1 MAKDKLETTNED
13 NINICFNCVNYSVDS
28 EMCKLKDKQLHPT
41 QSCINF
47 DINTEKELKTQEEF
61 REEVKTTILKQ
72 KIYALM
78 LQKEKSKAT
87 ELIVK
92 EFVEVNHIK
101 VTRDDNKPE
110 FYIYK
115 EGIYIPEGRT
125 YIEEFSR
132 KALGVAHSTQ
142 LVNDVISKIQAD
154 YKVEF
159 DEFLNTNYEYE
170 IPVQNGILNL
180 KTGNLKAFNSEKY
193 FFNKLPITYDP
204 NADCPKIK
212 QFLEEI
218 TGNKEDVKL
227 IFEIFGFCLVKEI
240 FLEQTFMFVG
250 DGSNGKSQLLQLFKR
265 FIGINN
271 VCSVTLQQMKP
282 DDSGL
287 IELHNKMLNLA
298 GDLDN
303 TALKTTGIF
312 KELSG
317 GDLVQ
322 AKRKFKRDLA
332 FQSFCKMIFACNEL
346 PRVYD
351 TSKGFWR
358 RWILINFPYEFVD
371 RERYKT
377 LTGDDLKNKKVKE
390 PKIIEKILDEN
401 ELSGLLNNS
410 LKALKQIHENK
421 KFGYSNT
428 AEQVKLLWLRKADSF
443 LAYCLDNV
451 KEEYTGRILKKD
463 LKLAFH
469 KYRREHK
476 LKSVSD
482 MSIKRTL
489 EDEFGVSDVRNDS
502 GVYWE
507 GISFKEI

>member
-1 MAKDKLETTNED
+1 LAKDKLETTNED

-180 KTGNLKAFNSEKY
+180 KTGNMKEFRPDLY

-204 NADCPKIK
+204 TKKPKKII
-212 QFLEEI
+212 QFLNEI
-218 TGNKEDVKL
+218 TETKDDVEL
-227 IFEIFGFCLVKEI
+227 ILEIFGFSLIKTML
-240 FLEQTFMFVG
+240 LEQSFMCVG
-250 DGSNGKSQLLQLFKR
+250 DGSNGKSQLLDLFKH
-265 FIGINN
+265 FIGMKNM
-271 VCSVTLQQMKP
+271 CSVSLQQMKH
-282 DDSGL
+282 DNSGI
-287 IELHNKMLNLA
+287 IEMHKKMVNIA
-298 GDLDN
+298 GDLNN
-303 TALKTTGIF
+303 TSLKETGLF
-312 KELSG
+312 KELSS
-317 GDLVQ
+317 GDPIQ
-322 AKRKFKRDLA
+322 AKRKFKRDLI
-332 FQSFCKMIFACNEL
+332 FKNYSKMIFACNEL

-371 RERYKT
+371 QETYNS
-377 LTGDDLKNKKVKE
+377 LSKKEQEFKRIKE
-390 PKIIEKILDEN
+390 PKIIEKIVSSN
-401 ELSGLLNNS
+401 ELSGLLN
-410 LKALKQIHENK
+410 LALEKIQLIIKNK
-421 KFGYSNT
+421 RFSYCNN
-428 AEQVKLLWLRKADSF
+428 AEQVKRAWVRKSDSF
-443 LAYCLDNV
+443 SAFCMDNLKLD
-451 KEEYTGRILKKD
+451 YDGRISKRD
-463 LKLAFH
+463 LRLSYHTYK
-469 KYRREHK
+469 RTHK
-476 LKSVSD
+476 LKGVSD
-482 MSIKRTL
+482 IVIKRTL
-489 EDEFGVSDVRNDS
+489 EEEFGATDS
-502 GVYWE
+502 YDNSSNSYYWE
-507 GISFKEI
+507 GVNFR

>member
-1 MAKDKLETTNED
+1 MVKDILEEQET
-13 NINICFNCVNYSVDS
+13 NINLCVNCEHYA
-28 EMCKLKDKQLHPT
+28 EKMQTCTLKQKLMHEA

-47 DINTEKELKTQEEF
+47 NIDTKKELITLKELKDKNEHM
-61 REEVKTTILKQ
+61 ILRNQVYSLLIQ
-72 KIYALM
+72 K
-78 LQKEKSKAT
+78 KRSEAT

-92 EFVEVNHIK
+92 EFTKKNIIK

-115 EGIYIPEGRT
+115 KGIYIPEGKT
-125 YIEEFSR
+125 FIEEYCR
-132 KALGVAHSTQ
+132 QILKEAHNTQ

-154 YKVEF
+154 YKVDF
-159 DEFLNTNYEYE
+159 DEFLNTNYKYE